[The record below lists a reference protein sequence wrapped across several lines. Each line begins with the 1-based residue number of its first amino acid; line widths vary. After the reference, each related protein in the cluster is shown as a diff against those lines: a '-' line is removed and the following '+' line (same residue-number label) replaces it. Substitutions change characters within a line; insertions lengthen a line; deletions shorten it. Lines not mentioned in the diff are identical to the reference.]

1 MIRIIEGIQLWLKS
15 LGENMSDSVAAQ
27 IQTSEALVGLVE
39 RMDRIE
45 DAVEMLASKTGQ
57 LYDEVRDVN
66 ARLGSYLT
74 EQARKEAS
82 VRRIESEV
90 REVDQRLRVVEGTRG

>member
-45 DAVEMLASKTGQ
+45 DAVEALASKTGQ
-57 LYDEVRDVN
+57 LFDEVREVN
-66 ARLGSYLT
+66 MRLGAYLT
-74 EQARKEAS
+74 EQSKHQS
-82 VRRIESEV
+82 SV
-90 REVDQRLRVVEGTRG
+90 REVDKRLRIVEESRGQR